1 MLDTR
6 GSGTEYSR
14 SELSKFNKI
23 CDLYTNDNRCIYAEL
38 LCDELG
44 NKIYFREWLTSNSIG
59 DSYNFCIINTLNELK
74 EELKK
79 DVDHGDLPIAKSN
92 KIYAEL
98 NNSSIFSQ

>member
-14 SELSKFNKI
+14 LQLSEMEKI
-23 CDLYTNDNRCIYAEL
+23 TDLYTNDNRCIYAEL
-38 LCDELG
+38 LRDPQG
-44 NKIYFREWLTSNSIG
+44 NKIYFREWLASHGAG
-59 DSYNFCIINTLNELK
+59 DSCNFCIINSLAELK

-92 KIYAEL
+92 KIYDEISKA
-98 NNSSIFSQ
+98 SIF